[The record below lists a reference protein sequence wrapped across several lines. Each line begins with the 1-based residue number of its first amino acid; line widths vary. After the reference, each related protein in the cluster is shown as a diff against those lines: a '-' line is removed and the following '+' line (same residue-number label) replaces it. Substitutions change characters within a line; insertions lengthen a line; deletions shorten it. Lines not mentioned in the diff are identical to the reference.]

1 VSYTFFGIQVA
12 VKAFFKDDF
21 RSRLHETVARGEA
34 EQSLAEKRQFWK
46 RVTAVLN
53 EAMPVFEYGFWDL
66 IRTDAAEQEFESWC
80 SEIEGSVATE
90 AEEMGAA
97 ADEVNRL
104 SADKSF
110 VLVTLAFLVERDSN
124 SDVTLGERCDLPEAD
139 WFTRQNLAHLIATV
153 PMLNFANVQA
163 DAVYIVPGND
173 SDGLSDDDL
182 HAEGYEYLTPL
193 T

>member
-1 VSYTFFGIQVA
+1 LAYTFFGIQVA

-21 RSRLHETVARGEA
+21 RKRLHETVARADA
-34 EQSLAEKRQFWK
+34 EQSLAEKRTFWK

-53 EAMPVFEYGFWDL
+53 EAMPVFEYGHWDL
-66 IRTDAAEQEFESWC
+66 IRENNAEEEFESWC

-90 AEEMGAA
+90 AEEMGSA

-104 SADKSF
+104 SADQSY
-110 VLVTLAFLVERDSN
+110 VLVTLAFLLERDSN
-124 SDVTLGERCDLPEAD
+124 SDLTVGERCDLPESD
-139 WFTRQNLAHLIATV
+139 WLTRATFAHLIATV

-173 SDGLSDDDL
+173 ADGLSDDDL
-182 HAEGYEYLTPL
+182 QGEGYEYLKPL
-193 T
+193 S

>member
-1 VSYTFFGIQVA
+1 VAYTFFGIQVA

-21 RSRLHETVARGEA
+21 RRRLHETVARADA
-34 EQSLAEKRQFWK
+34 EQSLAEKRTFWK

-53 EAMPVFEYGFWDL
+53 EAMPVFEYGYWDL
-66 IRTDAAEQEFESWC
+66 IRDDNAEQEFETWC

-90 AEEMGAA
+90 AEEMGTA

-104 SADKSF
+104 SADQSY
-110 VLVTLAFLVERDSN
+110 VLVTLAFLLERDSN
-124 SDVTLGERCDLPEAD
+124 SDLTVGERADLPED
-139 WFTRQNLAHLIATV
+139 SWFTRATFAHLIATV

-173 SDGLSDDDL
+173 TDGLSDDDL
-182 HAEGYEYLTPL
+182 HGEGYEYLKPL
-193 T
+193 A